1 MAFASLER
9 AAQTG
14 RRHFLKEPAM
24 GISLRQPESYF
35 SDTLQVRC
43 PPTLPPAVERAASL
57 NLMTCSEYVRRCI
70 IDRLKADGV
79 KLRPDLVPA
88 AKSGPRVTKKGNC

>member
-1 MAFASLER
+1 
-9 AAQTG
+9 
-14 RRHFLKEPAM
+14 M

-43 PPTLPPAVERAASL
+43 PSILPPAIQRAASL
-57 NLMTCSEYVRRCI
+57 NLMTSSEYVRRCI

-79 KLRPDLVPA
+79 KLQSALDEVA
-88 AKSGPRVTKKGNC
+88 